1 MATRRT
7 PQNRLKE
14 AVERTVQAGEVTRGS
29 VDELVQVTR
38 ERATSAVEDLAHRA
52 ERVRGAIEGSRPATH
67 DDIAELQKELR
78 AIVRRLD
85 KIETRLPA
93 KKKKK

>member
-1 MATRRT
+1 MPARRT

-14 AVERTVQAGEVTRGS
+14 AVERTVQAGQVTRGS
-29 VDELVQVTR
+29 MDDLVQGTR
-38 ERATSAVEDLAHRA
+38 ERAAGAVEDLANRA

-67 DDIAELQKELR
+67 DDLAEVRKELR

-85 KIETRLPA
+85 KIEQRLPA
-93 KKKKK
+93 KKK

>member
-1 MATRRT
+1 MASRRK
-7 PQNRLKE
+7 PQDRLKE
-14 AVERTVQAGEVTRGS
+14 AVERTVQAGQVTRGS

-38 ERATSAVEDLAHRA
+38 ERATSAVEDLAQRA
-52 ERVRGAIEGSRPATH
+52 ERVRGAIEGGRPATH
-67 DDIAELQKELR
+67 DDLDGVRKELR

-85 KIETRLPA
+85 KIETAL

>member
-1 MATRRT
+1 MPARRT

-14 AVERTVQAGEVTRGS
+14 AVERTVQAGQVTRGS
-29 VDELVQVTR
+29 MDDLVQGTR
-38 ERATSAVEDLAHRA
+38 ERAAGAVEDLANRA

-67 DDIAELQKELR
+67 DDLAEVRKELR

-85 KIETRLPA
+85 KIEQRLPA
-93 KKKKK
+93 KKKK